1 MDRGDR
7 AGKGTSRKL
16 LTKTLA
22 EPTNA
27 AKPATMGCR
36 YQRGARSKNF
46 KAKRK
51 RFLTGWQ
58 ARSCGRKAD
67 VKGGDLVNVAP
78 DFLGSQRRC
87 KPDRQAKDVR
97 AGRINLPGNAGREKM
112 RSGDEGLK
120 GTLVLLRRCGLCQ
133 LLRVFGDRVTLPR
146 GIGVNAQRVRGL
158 KMAVALNR
166 QTKLAA

>member
-1 MDRGDR
+1 MAGCRLRRKRASDWTGVIGRKEDERKIVNENSDRTHG
-7 AGKGTSRKL
+7 
-16 LTKTLA
+16 
-22 EPTNA
+22 A

-58 ARSCGRKAD
+58 DRSCGRKAD
-67 VKGGDLVNVAP
+67 VKGGDLVNVAV

-87 KPDRQAKDVR
+87 RPDWQAKDVR
-97 AGRINLPGNAGREKM
+97 AGRIDLPGNAGREKM

-120 GTLVLLRRCGLCQ
+120 GTLVLLRGGCLCQ

-146 GIGVNAQRVRGL
+146 GIGI
-158 KMAVALNR
+158 NR
-166 QTKLAA
+166 